1 MNISRREC
9 LRKFKFLS
17 KILLILDE
25 YRYFSTIKRVLDRNM
40 DLIQLF
46 QLLQNRILY
55 FCLREFAVECNKQTS
70 SEIWNFPSE
79 EGSEFLNFSFHR
91 SLRSATGETHTERTL
106 AIDCARSRVATRL
119 KIGKIEIK
127 NQKIKKLLNSRQN
140 SAILSQI

>member
-1 MNISRREC
+1 MGVFRLVC

-46 QLLQNRILY
+46 QLRILY
-55 FCLREFAVECNKQTS
+55 FCTSEFAVECNKQTS

-140 SAILSQI
+140 SASLSQI